1 VLPYGRGRA
10 RDRGTAKPW
19 LRGPSGLIGSTGS
32 AVVGYRVAELSC
44 QWPSVRFCGCRSAEL
59 TGVTVQSG

>member
-44 QWPSVRFCGCRSAEL
+44 GALGRFCGCRSAEL